1 MADFPKTAEIVI
13 IGGGVMGASTAYHL
27 AKHGAKNVV
36 LLEKEPFFGHGS
48 TSRSAGG
55 FRYQFGTE
63 VNIQLSIES
72 IRMLEKLEDETG
84 QPALMRRCG
93 YLFLLSNQADVEA
106 FKKNVALQH
115 SLGVMTEWLSSSEA
129 QAKAAPCVF
138 PDVLAGTFYG
148 PEGVADPGS
157 VVTGYMNA
165 AHRLG
170 VNTLTEVQVT
180 GIAQEGGHV
189 CAVETN
195 RGRIATRTIISTT
208 GAWSSQIGN
217 MVGLEIPIEPVRRQW
232 LTTTPMPEI
241 PPSFPLV
248 IDFTSGLYYR
258 REGLGLLTGMSNHD
272 EPAAINQTVDR
283 EWELVHLEKAM
294 QHLPALEHAGIASRS
309 AGMYEITPDAHPII
323 GATPVGGFYIL
334 GGFSGHGFQH
344 GAISGKLMSEIV
356 LDGRA
361 HTVDVS
367 MLGLNRFAEGK
378 LMEEYNVV

>member
-1 MADFPKTAEIVI
+1 MTDIPKTADIVI

-27 AKHGAKNVV
+27 AKRSTKNVL

-63 VNIQLSIES
+63 VNIRLSIES
-72 IRMLEKLEDETG
+72 IRMLERLEEETG
-84 QPALMRRCG
+84 QPSMMRRCG
-93 YLFLLSNQADVEA
+93 YLFLLSNEADVEA
-106 FKKNVALQH
+106 FRKNVALQH
-115 SLGVMTEWLSSSEA
+115 SLGVMTEWLSPFEA
-129 QAKAAPCVF
+129 QARAAPCDF
-138 PDVLAGTFYG
+138 PAVLAGTFYG

-170 VNTLTEVQVT
+170 VNTLTDVEVT
-180 GIAQEGGHV
+180 GIAQEAGAV
-189 CAVETN
+189 TAVETT

-208 GAWSSQIGN
+208 GAWSYQIGS
-217 MVGLEIPIEPVRRQW
+217 MVGLDIPIAPVRRQW
-232 LTTTPMPEI
+232 LTTTPMPEV
-241 PPSFPLV
+241 PATFPLV
-248 IDFTSGLYYR
+248 IDFSSGLYSR
-258 REGLGLLTGMSNHD
+258 REGVGLLTGMSNHA
-272 EPAAINQTVDR
+272 EPAAINQSVDR

-294 QHLPALEHAGIASRS
+294 KHLPLLENAGIASRS
-309 AGMYEITPDAHPII
+309 AGMYEVTPDAHPII
-323 GATPVGGFYIL
+323 GATPVGGF
-334 GGFSGHGFQH
+334 SGHGFQH
-344 GAISGKLMSEIV
+344 GPISGKLMSEIL
-356 LDGRA
+356 LDGQA